1 MICAVSETVSE
12 TESAKAVGGMARRC
26 VRAAL
31 MGVALGLVWLGLD
44 RLVSERVVCS
54 GEGWDCFGFAFFVT
68 PVVLLLAAV
77 LAGLVLKAAKVERPW
92 WVALGGPVAFWAIQA
107 FLSAVRF
114 TFFPYVLIVVTAA
127 GAYAVAAVVTA
138 PGYGPRW
145 RLAAAIGVV
154 ALLPLSSLVE
164 TVRTTNRESDELT
177 AYGHPLL
184 APDLPGYS
192 AGAAGLID
200 YESSFYFRLTST
212 AGAEIQVKQRPLPA
226 NFRPP
231 ENCAFGSPTPQPCVQ
246 VADEV
251 WKISRENYLVY
262 FARRGDQLLD
272 FNPGKG
278 VPEADLLKAAT
289 SLRERPSDYFT
300 G

>member
-1 MICAVSETVSE
+1 
-12 TESAKAVGGMARRC
+12 MARRC
-26 VRAAL
+26 LRAAL
-31 MGVALGLVWLGLD
+31 VGVVLGLVSLGLD
-44 RLVSERVVCS
+44 RLVSERVVCG
-54 GEGWDCFGFAFFVT
+54 GEGWDCFGFAVIVT

-92 WVALGGPVAFWAIQA
+92 WVALGGPVAFWVIQA
-107 FLSAVRF
+107 FLRAVRF
-114 TFFPYVLIVVTAA
+114 TSFPYVLLVVLAAA
-127 GAYAVAAVVTA
+127 GYALAAAVTA

-145 RLAAAIGVV
+145 RLATTIGVV

-164 TVRTTNRESDELT
+164 TVRATNRESDALA

-192 AGAAGLID
+192 VGAAGVLG
-200 YESSFYFRLTST
+200 YEPSFYFRLTSA
-212 AGAEIQVKQRPLPA
+212 AGAEIQVKQRPLPVT
-226 NFRPP
+226 FRPP
-231 ENCAFGSPTPQPCVQ
+231 ENCAFESSVPQPCTQ
-246 VADEV
+246 VADGV
-251 WKISRENYLVY
+251 WRISRENYLVY

-272 FNPGKG
+272 FTPGKG

-289 SLRERPSDYFT
+289 GLREQPADYFT

>member
-1 MICAVSETVSE
+1 MIGAVSETVSE
-12 TESAKAVGGMARRC
+12 KVARGMARRC
-26 VRAAL
+26 LRAAFV
-31 MGVALGLVWLGLD
+31 GVALGFVWLGLD
-44 RLVSERVVCS
+44 SLVSERVVCS
-54 GEGWDCFGFAFFVT
+54 GEGWDCFGFAVLVT

-114 TFFPYVLIVVTAA
+114 TYFPYVLLVVTAA
-127 GAYAVAAVVTA
+127 AGYALAAVVTA

-145 RLAAAIGVV
+145 RLATAIGVV

-164 TVRTTNRESDELT
+164 TIRATNRETDELA
-177 AYGHPLL
+177 AYGHPLF

-192 AGAAGLID
+192 AGAAGVIG
-200 YESSFYFRLTST
+200 YEPSFYFRLTST

-231 ENCAFGSPTPQPCVQ
+231 ENCAFESSTPQPCTR

-262 FARRGDQLLD
+262 FARQGDQLLD

-278 VPEADLLKAAT
+278 VPEADLLTAAT